1 MIDNLNKFNHII
13 FKNHPAID
21 IKRFGRLPKN
31 IFATDKSIY
40 ELFEKAKIVIGT
52 SSSGSNLEAVSCGL
66 SVIIVASQDNYTA
79 NPLVE
84 KGKGKIWDIAFKANE
99 IHDIY
104 KKLIDYRTHNQAEIR
119 DIADWYKDNFFIEP
133 TEQNIIKVFELDKSK

>member
-1 MIDNLNKFNHII
+1 MKGPCLTKCGLDVDYEPIEFSDGFVYYLPRNLDKTVHNCLMVSPEIIDLIYTCDSNEY
-13 FKNHPAID
+13 
-21 IKRFGRLPKN
+21 PKDS
-31 IFATDKSIY
+31 DKSIY

-84 KGKGKIWDIAFKANE
+84 KGSSA
-99 IHDIY
+99 
-104 KKLIDYRTHNQAEIR
+104 LLQHN
-119 DIADWYKDNFFIEP
+119 
-133 TEQNIIKVFELDKSK
+133 L